1 MNKCLSLKDPNTINP
16 LLGLEEILLSNM
28 LKDKNSSA
36 ATLESY
42 LQGGFHSKRRILKW
56 NTVHH
61 LIHEFPAPDLD
72 QLRKISAHFKPAKL

>member
-1 MNKCLSLKDPNTINP
+1 MNKCLSLKDPNAIIP

-36 ATLESY
+36 A
-42 LQGGFHSKRRILKW
+42 KRRILKW

-61 LIHEFPAPDLD
+61 LIHEFPALDLD